1 LPEPVPTGRA
11 DQDFWWSL
19 GRALIGP
26 FMRLLFRFRVVG
38 AANLPAEGGG
48 VVASNHVSVFD
59 PVILGLVAAHRGRT
73 VRFIGASEN
82 WRIPVIGWG
91 LRKIRQIPIV
101 RGGRDLA
108 ALQDAARIVRSGAL
122 AGIYPEGRVGPGP
135 LMRGRSGAARLALA
149 SGGPLIPVGIW
160 GTNAR
165 WSKRGL
171 SLRPPWRPVV
181 ALCIGLPIPAEG
193 DPESTEDVQALTD
206 RLMAEIG
213 RQVMAARAI
222 ARHP

>member
-1 LPEPVPTGRA
+1 MPDLVPPGRA
-11 DQDFWWSL
+11 HQDFWWSL

-26 FMRLLFRFRVVG
+26 FMWLLFRFRVVG
-38 AANLPAEGGG
+38 LANLPAEGGG

-59 PVILGLVAAHRGRT
+59 PVVLGLLAARRGRT
-73 VRFIGASEN
+73 VRFIGAVEN
-82 WRIPVIGWG
+82 FRIPVIGWG

-101 RGGRDLA
+101 RGGQDLA
-108 ALQDAARIVRSGAL
+108 ALEDAARIVRSGAL
-122 AGIYPEGRVGPGP
+122 AGIYPEGSVGPGP

-149 SGGPLIPVGIW
+149 SGGALVPVGIW

-171 SLRPPWRPVV
+171 SLRPPWRPTV
-181 ALCIGLPIPAEG
+181 AVCIGAPIAAEG
-193 DPESTEDVQALTD
+193 DPESTEDVQRMTD